1 MSDSVLSQ
9 HIKTFVN
16 EFSVDLGVKGH
27 QAVEKLEQMAR
38 HAGAI

>member
-9 HIKTFVN
+9 HIETFVN
-16 EFSVDLGVKGH
+16 EFSVDLGVKGR
-27 QAVEKLEQMAR
+27 QTIEKLEQMAR